1 MGALAKIERKAME
14 GRGCWCAVLRYTCT
28 NTVATILNR
37 VGAVVSSLGDL
48 SSDLPPLS
56 LFLSLPHTRARTH
69 IHAHILSFS
78 LSSDQFRS
86 SSEARLT

>member
-1 MGALAKIERKAME
+1 ME

-28 NTVATILNR
+28 NAVATILNR

-48 SSDLPPLS
+48 SSDLPPL
-56 LFLSLPHTRARTH
+56 FLSLSLSLT
-69 IHAHILSFS
+69 HAHILSFS